1 MTPGTDY
8 DTHGAFLRAWSDS
21 DWAGDAK
28 DKKSQSSL
36 KIEVNGCPLYPAS
49 RKQKARG
56 HSSGEAEYHVTASAA
71 SEAMLIREVLLFTG
85 LDVRTELLL
94 VSAATRGRIQAP
106 ECWDHTSFVNE
117 SSLAAAVG
125 ETRSGHGR
133 SVCIRREPAQTWRQS
148 HCLPVDCVS

>member
-1 MTPGTDY
+1 MIPGTDY

-21 DWAGDAK
+21 DWDGDAK

-36 KIEVNGCPLYPAS
+36 KIEVDGCPLYPET
-49 RKQKARG
+49 RKQKARA
-56 HSSGEAEYHVTASAA
+56 HSSGEAEYHAAASAA

-106 ECWDHTSFVNE
+106 ECWDNTSFVNE

-133 SVCIRREPAQTWRQS
+133 SVCTRREPAQTWGQS
-148 HCLPVDCVS
+148 HCLPIDCVS